1 METFKE
7 FVARRKAEIKEEA
20 DIMYSICTPP
30 KLVIINVGDDPA
42 SKVYIK
48 GKLTD
53 CEEVGIQTELK
64 HFDLDELYNS
74 SEHKIP
80 IDPIRQYIR
89 ACNADSSVTGII
101 LQLPLPDE
109 LKKYE
114 KYLTNLIA
122 PEKDVDGFTKE
133 AYVNPA
139 TPQGIIDYL
148 TEQKFDFTN
157 KNAVVI
163 GRSEIVGRPMAKLLL
178 DNNCNVVQLHSK
190 TSEENK
196 RLFLKN
202 ADLIVTAVGKT
213 NIIDASY
220 ELKPTAWIIDVGM
233 NRDEEGKLI
242 GDCARNLPVEF
253 QSPVPGGVG
262 LTTRLALITNL
273 LNLYILEDV
282 LDD

>member
-7 FVARRKAEIKEEA
+7 FVARRKAEIKEEVSKY
-20 DIMYSICTPP
+20 DMPP
-30 KLVIINVGDDPA
+30 KLIIINVGDDPA
-42 SKVYIK
+42 SKVYIR
-48 GKLTD
+48 GKLND
-53 CEEVGIQTELK
+53 SAEVGIQAELK
-64 HFDLDELYNS
+64 HFDLAELYES
-74 SEHKIP
+74 SGRKAP
-80 IDPIRQYIR
+80 IKPIKQYIR
-89 ACNADSSVTGII
+89 ACNADPSVTGII
-101 LQLPLPDE
+101 VQLPLPEQIKDFE
-109 LKKYE
+109 E
-114 KYLTNLIA
+114 YLTSLIA
-122 PEKDVDGFTKE
+122 PEKDVDGFTRK
-133 AYVNPA
+133 AYVKPA

-148 TEQKFDFTN
+148 VAQKFAFTD

-163 GRSEIVGRPMAKLLL
+163 GRSEIVGKPMAKLLL
-178 DNNCNVVQLHSK
+178 DKNCNVVQLHSK

-273 LNLYILEDV
+273 LKLHRLWGIS
-282 LDD
+282 DD